1 MRLTFFLE
9 VIRILQGF
17 LLGVYIGNID
27 ADLGKKYDE
36 LAKHILSNLNN
47 NTINSK

>member
-9 VIRILQGF
+9 VIWILQGF
-17 LLGVYIGNID
+17 LLGVYTGNID
-27 ADLGKKYDE
+27 ADIGKKYDE